1 MEQYY
6 TDERNV
12 QILIALLK
20 EHGIKRVVASPGST
34 NVTFVG
40 SIQQDSFFEIYSS
53 VDERSAAYI
62 ACGIAAETKEPVV
75 LSCTGAT
82 ASRNYFPGL
91 TEAYYRKLS
100 ILAVT
105 STQEESKIGQL
116 IAQVI
121 DRRQQPFD
129 TVRWSEHLQTV
140 KDKDDEWNVTLKA
153 NRAILEL
160 VRHGGGP
167 VHINLTTRYSHNFTI
182 KNLPSV
188 KKINR
193 YMQNDRLPAIPK
205 GKIAV
210 YIGSHLRWS
219 EEEIKAI
226 DEFCMT
232 YNAVAFCDTTAN
244 YNGKYRVNYNLA
256 SCQKINHAN
265 KNPDLLIHIGDMS
278 DQAGIVGN
286 PKEVWRVSPDGD
298 ISDRYK
304 ALKNVFEM
312 TEESFFAYYS
322 SLSEGEKGSDSY
334 LADCI
339 KVEKRLLSKL
349 PNLPFSHIYVASQM
363 HDKIPQNSTVHLGI
377 LSPLRSWS
385 YFDFDPSIELYCN
398 QGGFGIDGNMST
410 MVGASL
416 VNPGRLFFA
425 IVGDLSFFYDMNVV
439 GNRHVGK
446 NIRILL
452 INNALGAEFHLF
464 KQLNSTYVKNISRYL
479 SAGGHFG
486 NKSSQLIKHYAEDL
500 GYEYLTASNKEEFLR
515 VYQRFLTPQ
524 MTESPML
531 FEVFTQVED
540 ENEALKR
547 MWEIES
553 DKSLKGTLKKTIKDF
568 LGKENIEKMKDVLER
583 KV

>member
-91 TEAYYRKLS
+91 TEAYYRKLP

-105 STQEESKIGQL
+105 STQEKSRIGQL
-116 IAQVI
+116 IPQVI
-121 DRRQQPFD
+121 DRRQQPLD

-167 VHINLTTRYSHNFTI
+167 VHINLTTRYSHNFAI

-256 SCQKINHAN
+256 SCQKINHTN

-278 DQAGIVGN
+278 DQAGMVGN

-322 SLSEGEKGSDSY
+322 NLLEGKKGNDSY

-363 HDKIPQNSTVHLGI
+363 YDKIPQNSTVHLGI

-398 QGGFGIDGNMST
+398 QGGFGIDGNMSSAI
-410 MVGASL
+410 GASL
-416 VNPGRLFFA
+416 IHPERLYYI
-425 IVGDLSFFYDMNVV
+425 IVGDLSFFYDINVL
-439 GNRHVGK
+439 GNRHVG
-446 NIRILL
+446 NNVRILL

-464 KQLNSTYVKNISRYL
+464 KQQNCTCVNDISKYL

-486 NKSSQLIKHYAEDL
+486 NKSPQLVRHYAADL
-500 GYEYLTASNKEEFLR
+500 GYEYFSASTKEEFLK
-515 VYQRFLTPQ
+515 VYKHFVTPEI
-524 MTESPML
+524 TKKPMI
-531 FEVFTQVED
+531 FEVFTNVED

-547 MWEIES
+547 MWEIEA
-553 DKSLKGTLKKTIKDF
+553 DIDLKREVKQVVKNVLGDAAIVTLKKMLHK
-568 LGKENIEKMKDVLER
+568 
-583 KV
+583 